1 MNISQEKTGNV
12 SVKLTVA
19 IEENDYKDKVVKELK
34 EIGKKHA
41 IPDSVRDM
49 CLSANLTAVSASR

>member
-34 EIGKKHA
+34 EEGYFFWCFLKGSWQISFHK
-41 IPDSVRDM
+41 S
-49 CLSANLTAVSASR
+49 